1 MSQTT
6 KKDKTLIALTMG
18 DPNGIGHE
26 IILKGYSEFKK
37 KPYGI
42 IVIGNYR
49 FLREKAQTMG
59 LSMNFHLVDDSSE
72 LKLSPNIL
80 NVMDL
85 DVLPEG
91 VSLGTPTKEA
101 GQASYEF
108 IKKATSLAMEGKVSA
123 ITTAPINKKAL
134 SLAGLNYAGHTEI
147 LAKLT
152 GSQNYA
158 MMLMGGNIKVV
169 LVSIHI
175 ALSEVKK
182 FIKKERICK
191 IITLA
196 NGSLKKFGI
205 KTPHIAVAGLNPHAG
220 DGGIFGK
227 EETEEILPAIEMA
240 RQHNIDVTGPH
251 PADAL
256 FVKAKKGDFDA
267 VVVMYHDQGLI
278 PVKMEAFGKGVNVTL
293 GLPIIR
299 TSVDHGT
306 AYDIVGKGV
315 SSPSSLIEA
324 LDVAAELATT
334 INKESDHC
342 GILKY

>member
-1 MSQTT
+1 MSQVT
-6 KKDKTLIALTMG
+6 KKDNILIALTMG
-18 DPNGIGHE
+18 DPSGIGYE
-26 IILKGYSEFKK
+26 IILKGYSKFKK
-37 KPYGI
+37 KPYQV

-49 FLREKAQTMG
+49 FLREKAKIMG
-59 LSMNFHLVDDSSE
+59 LSMDFHLVDDSSE
-72 LKLSPNIL
+72 FKLIPNML
-80 NVMDL
+80 NLIDL
-85 DVLPEG
+85 DILPENIP
-91 VSLGTPTKEA
+91 LGSPDKEA
-101 GQASYEF
+101 GKASYEY
-108 IKKATSLAMEGKVSA
+108 IKKAVSLAIMGKVSA
-123 ITTAPINKKAL
+123 ITTGPINKKAL
-134 SLAGLNYAGHTEI
+134 ALAGLTFAGHTEI

-169 LVSIHI
+169 LVSTHI

-182 FIKKERICK
+182 FIKKERIYK

-196 NGSLKKFGI
+196 NRSLKLFGI

-227 EETEEILPAIEMA
+227 EDTEEILPAVEMA
-240 RQHNIDVTGPH
+240 RQNNIDVTGPH

-293 GLPIIR
+293 GLSVIR

-324 LDVAAELATT
+324 LDVAAELAT
-334 INKESDHC
+334 IKKKKC
-342 GILKY
+342 